1 MQHVNVAEIDK
12 RQYCHLAWEFCI
24 VARSGPSILTTKYT
38 KHFIS
43 YILKMNNFKPPSY
56 SYFVVFYLTILY
68 GVVQGPYKDG
78 DVILGGLLRVHL
90 RGDAENQCGEL
101 DVGGLNR
108 VFAMIFAIEKINSD
122 SKLLP
127 NISIGYDIRDYC
139 EVSLKATRISYD
151 LIKDKLLTNM
161 TQGKLGSKSITALI
175 GPDDSSTAVVIAGL
189 LQALNISAISPT
201 ATSPELSAQTYKYL
215 YRTAPSDAFKGK
227 AMADLIE
234 YFKWSYV
241 AAVGQDDTYGR
252 NGLWSVV
259 READARNNSFCL
271 AMTTFI
277 PQESR
282 ILSIKNIVTTLS
294 RRENIRV
301 VILWL
306 YGSYAKHFFDE
317 VYRQNLTGRV
327 WILSDVLIS
336 DSIPGFSSIL
346 DGSIVVKPHTSSADT
361 KFEEHKNDLSIA
373 TINETFPEWWSEIK
387 TLITDCSAGDE
398 NANSTEQCFHDFVQ
412 RMQGSYTPYVIDA
425 VYSMAHALNILVEST
440 TVKDIDY
447 KLKSTMDIDVMKS
460 RLSRVSFAGLT
471 GNVSFDK
478 DGDTVVKKM
487 AYDIV
492 NFQQVVE
499 GHTKR
504 TRQVLVG
511 QWIENEPHAK
521 RLHFSHNIHWNTPAN
536 RPPKSEC
543 LEQCPAGT
551 RKSTTSPCCWNCV
564 ACPRGTVNPI
574 PGLETCIECPRGKK
588 SNEAKTHCVDLPV
601 ANLKYS
607 SAGGIVIL
615 VFTVAGMVAILFSL
629 AVTCKFWN
637 TPIVKASNRKFSIV
651 LVISILLLLTLV
663 VINLFEPSDTTC
675 KIIYPW
681 RFLTYNLCL
690 SFLLVKILRISS
702 AFQIPL
708 TRSAVAI
715 TLTNKMQVVIII
727 AMHILL
733 LLVLLPW
740 QLLDPPIKKE
750 HILTEQY
757 LFIECKAHKVVVGK
771 SFFMVACSYI
781 FIQVLFSAFCSFKI
795 RKVPENFSEA
805 KRIAF
810 SMYIFSFSVLAYY
823 PVEFSRS
830 GWYVTVVDCVTILL
844 SAYGFICCLLLP
856 KMYIIWFRPEL
867 NNLHQIRNEVTQFAF
882 GLSSAMPLD
891 PAASS

>member
-1 MQHVNVAEIDK
+1 MN
-12 RQYCHLAWEFCI
+12 
-24 VARSGPSILTTKYT
+24 
-38 KHFIS
+38 S
-43 YILKMNNFKPPSY
+43 YNPIPRYF
-56 SYFVVFYLTILY
+56 FVVFCLAILI

-78 DVILGGLLRVHL
+78 DIILGGLLRVHL
-90 RGDAENQCGEL
+90 RGDSENRCGEL
-101 DVGGLNR
+101 DVRGLNR
-108 VFAMIFAIEKINSD
+108 VFAMIFAIEQINND

-127 NISIGYDIRDYC
+127 NITLGYDIRDYC
-139 EVSLKATRISYD
+139 EISLQAARISYD
-151 LIKDKLLTNM
+151 LIKGKLFPNM
-161 TQGKLGSKSITALI
+161 TQGKLGRKSITALI

-189 LQALNISAISPT
+189 LQALNVSAISPT
-201 ATSPELSAQTYKYL
+201 ATSSELSSHPYMHL
-215 YRTAPSDAFKGK
+215 YRTAPSDSFKAK

-234 YFKWSYV
+234 HFNWSYV
-241 AAVGQDDTYGR
+241 AAFGQDDSYGR
-252 NGLWSVV
+252 NGLWSVD
-259 READARNNSFCL
+259 REAEARNNSFCL
-271 AMTTFI
+271 AMTKFI
-277 PQESR
+277 SRESS
-282 ILSIKNIVTTLS
+282 ILSIRNIVTTLN
-294 RRENIRV
+294 RQKNIRV
-301 VILWL
+301 VILWIH
-306 YGSYAKHFFDE
+306 GSYATHFFTE
-317 VYRQNLTGRV
+317 VYRQNMTGRV
-327 WILSDVLIS
+327 WLLSDVFIS
-336 DSIPGFSSIL
+336 DSIPGFSSIF
-346 DGSIVVKPHTSSADT
+346 DGSIVVKPHRFSAET
-361 KFEEHKNDLSIA
+361 EFEERKKALTIK
-373 TINETFPEWWSEIK
+373 TINQTFPEWWSEIK
-387 TLITDCSAGDE
+387 TLITNCAASDE
-398 NANSTEQCFHDFVQ
+398 NANSTGQCFHAFVQ
-412 RMQGSYTPYVIDA
+412 RMQSSYTPHVIDA
-425 VYSMAHALNILVEST
+425 VHSMAHALNILFEDT
-440 TVKDIDY
+440 TVEDVGY
-447 KLKSTMDIDVMKS
+447 KLKLTMDINVMKS
-460 RLSRVSFAGLT
+460 LLSRVSFAGLT
-471 GNVSFDK
+471 GNISFDK
-478 DGDTVVKKM
+478 DGDRRSVL
-487 AYDIV
+487 YDIV
-492 NFQQVVE
+492 NFQQVEE

-504 TRQVLVG
+504 LEQVVVG
-511 QWIENEPHAK
+511 KWKENEPHAK
-521 RLHFSHNIHWNTPAN
+521 RLHISQNIHWNSPTN
-536 RPPKSEC
+536 QPPKSEC
-543 LEQCPAGT
+543 LEQCPAGA

-574 PGLETCIECPRGKK
+574 PGIEACIECPRGKK

-601 ANLKYS
+601 SNLKYS